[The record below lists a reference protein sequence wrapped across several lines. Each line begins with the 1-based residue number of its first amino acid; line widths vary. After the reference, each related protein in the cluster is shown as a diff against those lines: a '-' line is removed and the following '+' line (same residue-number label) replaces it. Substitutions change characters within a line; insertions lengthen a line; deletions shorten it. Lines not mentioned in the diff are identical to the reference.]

1 MVLRYPSQ
9 RGGSIVTG
17 QKDLDAWLDEFAPA
31 MADGSQGQP
40 APVEESFIQGASWLD
55 EPTPA
60 PTTAVAP
67 EDYTVPPLE
76 LTPADLGDDAPAAL
90 GTWPEP
96 GGPIPGWDVGP
107 QAGSWS
113 ATQANQPPQPAP
125 VSWPAAASPPVDPMV
140 GTQYTPAVDPY
151 QTQPVAPDPYAQPQ
165 SFAPVDQAAPL
176 QHADPLMRPVQQ
188 PEQAIAYQPTADPYA
203 APVPGFEYEPTVP
216 ATPGTVGFGGS
227 AVEPLPQAG
236 LQAPGWHTGDEVLGA
251 PEPADGGFLNSL
263 SDNPAGRFVLEW
275 LPILLG
281 AAIVALLVRAFIFQA
296 YFIPSGSMIPT
307 LEKNDRVLVNKLS
320 YDFHDVNRGDVVVFA
335 RPANEDPTGIPDLI
349 KRIIA
354 LPGETVQ
361 LRNGDVYVD
370 GALVRESYLVEQVST
385 RPLRND
391 AIPGCI
397 DGDPINCTVPEGYVF
412 VMGDNRTG
420 SRDSREFGPIP
431 IDSIV
436 GRSFV
441 RVWPLTHLGLL

>member
-1 MVLRYPSQ
+1 M
-9 RGGSIVTG
+9 TG

-31 MADGSQGQP
+31 MADGSQGP
-40 APVEESFIQGASWLD
+40 AAPVEESFIQGASWLD
-55 EPTPA
+55 EPVAAPA
-60 PTTAVAP
+60 AP
-67 EDYTVPPLE
+67 AAHEDYTVPPLE
-76 LTPADLGDDAPAAL
+76 LTPADLGDDSPAAL
-90 GTWPEP
+90 GNWPEP
-96 GGPIPGWDVGP
+96 DGPIPGWDVSTP
-107 QAGSWS
+107 AGSWS
-113 ATQANQPPQPAP
+113 AIQSNQPQQPETPSVWPPTSVQPAQP
-125 VSWPAAASPPVDPMV
+125 LAVQ
-140 GTQYTPAVDPY
+140 GYENAVDPY
-151 QTQPVAPDPYAQPQ
+151 NVQPVAPDPYARQDPYPAPVPTAAPQAYVDPMMQPVHQPQ
-165 SFAPVDQAAPL
+165 
-176 QHADPLMRPVQQ
+176 
-188 PEQAIAYQPTADPYA
+188 QAIGFQPPADTYGQA
-203 APVPGFEYEPTVP
+203 APVPGFEYEPASV
-216 ATPGTVGFGGS
+216 ATPGTIGFGSVGTN
-227 AVEPLPQAG
+227 EQLPVGGVPPAH
-236 LQAPGWHTGDEVLGA
+236 WNNGDGVLGA
-251 PEPADGGFLNSL
+251 PEPAAGGLLDSL

-307 LEKNDRVLVNKLS
+307 LAKNDRVLVNKLS
-320 YDFHDVNRGDVVVFA
+320 YDFHDVNRGDVVVFG

-397 DGDPINCTVPEGYVF
+397 DADPINCTVPEGYVF
-412 VMGDNRTG
+412 VMGDNRAG

-441 RVWPLTHLGLL
+441 KVWPLTNLGLL

>member
-1 MVLRYPSQ
+1 MVLRYPFQ

-17 QKDLDAWLDEFAPA
+17 QRDLDAWLDEFAPA
-31 MADGSQGQP
+31 MADGSQGQA
-40 APVEESFIQGASWLD
+40 APVDESFIQGASWLD
-55 EPTPA
+55 EPVAAPA
-60 PTTAVAP
+60 AP
-67 EDYTVPPLE
+67 AGLDDYSVPPLE
-76 LTPADLGDDAPAAL
+76 LTPADLGDDAPPAL
-90 GTWPEP
+90 GNWPEP
-96 GGPIPGWDVGP
+96 DGPIPGWDVGP
-107 QAGSWS
+107 QAGAWS
-113 ATQANQPPQPAP
+113 SPQPSQPRTDVAQPGWPPATAP
-125 VSWPAAASPPVDPMV
+125 APAQPLVASSYD
-140 GTQYTPAVDPY
+140 ANADPY
-151 QTQPVAPDPYAQPQ
+151 GVQPVAPDPYAAPAQPY
-165 SFAPVDQAAPL
+165 
-176 QHADPLMRPVQQ
+176 ADPMMRPVQQ
-188 PEQAIAYQPTADPYA
+188 PQQAIGFQPPADPYA
-203 APVPGFEYEPTVP
+203 APAQAPVPGFEYEPAAV
-216 ATPGTVGFGGS
+216 ATPGTIGFGAGG
-227 AVEPLPQAG
+227 AAEQLQQAG
-236 LQAPGWHTGDEVLGA
+236 VPSWNGGDSVIGA
-251 PEPADGGFLNSL
+251 PEPAEGGLLNSL

-307 LEKNDRVLVNKLS
+307 LEENDRVLVNKLS

-370 GALVRESYLVEQVST
+370 DALVRESYLVEQVST